1 MKILLFG
8 DGPQLKE
15 KGKALREQNGWT
27 VHLRSIARWAGDVET
42 TGAVY
47 FLTPAE
53 AIRSA
58 YKEHGN
64 DCFLVEEP
72 KDEEEAPGASN
83 ADADADAASGAEAG
97 ESLEAQQGSGESATE
112 KPAEAMARRASAK
125 KVK

>member
-27 VHLRSIARWAGDVET
+27 VHLRSIARWAGDIET
-42 TGAVY
+42 AGAVY
-47 FLTPAE
+47 FLTPAD
-53 AIRSA
+53 AIRAA
-58 YKEHGN
+58 YKERGI

-72 KDEEEAPGASN
+72 KDEEDVPGASN
-83 ADADADAASGAEAG
+83 ADADAASGAEAG

-112 KPAEAMARRASAK
+112 KPAEATARRASAK